1 MKALAYTRVSTD
13 KQVNNGVSLE
23 AQEIAIKEYVSLHN
37 KTCQPDQVVSELK
50 MMGDEGISGKNVK
63 ARPGMLEILAQVE
76 AGEVGAIIVYKLDRL
91 SRSVLDILNIMDL
104 LKKKKV
110 DFHSVSEKWDT
121 STAAGEGML
130 NLCAVFAQ
138 MQRRMIGE
146 NTSAALQATK
156 RVTEDHNAALRHR
169 KKANKLKI
177 GKAPY
182 GYRWEGEERS
192 MDLVEDQAEMKA
204 VGMMNR
210 LHKAGDGYRIIAQK
224 LKKAGLSTRAG
235 GAWHPSTISR
245 IVQRGYI

>member
-1 MKALAYTRVSTD
+1 MKALAYIRVSTD
-13 KQVNNGVSLE
+13 KQATNGVSLE
-23 AQEIAIKEYVSLHN
+23 AQEVAIMDYVRLHN
-37 KTCQPDQVVSELK
+37 SISPAEQRMEDVEILR
-50 MMGDEGISGKNVK
+50 DEGISGKNVS
-63 ARPGMLEILAQVE
+63 ARPGMVEILAQVE

-245 IVQRGYI
+245 IVKRGYV